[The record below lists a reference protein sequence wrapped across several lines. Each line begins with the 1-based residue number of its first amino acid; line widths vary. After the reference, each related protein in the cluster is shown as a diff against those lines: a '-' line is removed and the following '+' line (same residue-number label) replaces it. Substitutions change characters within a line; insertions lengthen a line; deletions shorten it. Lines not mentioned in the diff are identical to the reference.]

1 MTTIMKDN
9 RQISPTVMLVEDDDI
24 SRTLLHQLL
33 QNSGYRIIEAVDGL
47 EALKVAMRE
56 RPALILMDVDLP
68 GLDGIGITRRIRED
82 AALRNTLIV
91 MVTAFDAPEIREAAF
106 DAGCNEYLIK
116 PLDATKLK
124 ALLTSVLLKKR

>member
-1 MTTIMKDN
+1 MKDN
-9 RQISPTVMLVEDDDI
+9 RQARLTIMLVEDDEI

-33 QNSGYRIIEAVDGL
+33 QNSGYRIIEADDGL
-47 EALKVAMRE
+47 DALKVAMRE

-82 AALRNTLIV
+82 AALRNTFIV
-91 MVTAFDAPEIREAAF
+91 MVTAFDTPEIREAAF
-106 DAGCNEYLIK
+106 DAGCDEYLVK

-124 ALLTSVLLKKR
+124 ALLTSILLGK

>member
-1 MTTIMKDN
+1 MKAN
-9 RQISPTVMLVEDDDI
+9 RQSSPTIMLVEDDEI

-33 QNSGYRIIEAVDGL
+33 KKSGYRIIEATDGL
-47 EALKVAMRE
+47 EALKIAMRE
-56 RPALILMDVDLP
+56 RPTLILMDVDLP

-91 MVTAFDAPEIREAAF
+91 MVTAFDSPEIRDAAF
-106 DAGCNEYLIK
+106 DAGCNEYLVK
-116 PLDATKLK
+116 PLNATQLK

>member
-1 MTTIMKDN
+1 MKAN
-9 RQISPTVMLVEDDDI
+9 RQYSPTIMLVEDDEI

-33 QNSGYRIIEAVDGL
+33 KKSGYRIIEAVDGL
-47 EALKVAMRE
+47 EALKIAMRE
-56 RPALILMDVDLP
+56 RPTLILMDVDLP

-91 MVTAFDAPEIREAAF
+91 MVTAFDTPEIREAAF
-106 DAGCNEYLIK
+106 DAGCNEYLVK

-124 ALLTSVLLKKR
+124 ALLTSVLLKK